1 MSRMTSR
8 PSWLSLGV
16 VAPAS
21 LAFLAAT
28 VMWVSGHDPRAADA
42 PPVPSVDAAAGSTA
56 AVSSAAAPSGDVSLG
71 LESSTSLR
79 LSRLQVLLG
88 QAEAQLLQLDRGAAD
103 LVQAPSPVLVDVS
116 PPTAAN
122 RPRPGPR
129 PPHRLRTPRREHP
142 VPEPIT
148 TSIAAL
154 RTHSFRAM
162 ASQVTVQLVGVDAN
176 EAPLE
181 RAAACYCRLV
191 VANPRN
197 CHWRL

>member
-42 PPVPSVDAAAGSTA
+42 PPVPSVEAAAGSTA

-122 RPRPGPR
+122 RPRPGP
-129 PPHRLRTPRREHP
+129 PHRLRTPRREHP

-154 RTHSFRAM
+154 RNHSFRAM

>member
-8 PSWLSLGV
+8 PSWMSLGV

-28 VMWVSGHDPRAADA
+28 VMWVSGHDPRAADT
-42 PPVPSVDAAAGSTA
+42 PPVPSVEAAAGSTA

-71 LESSTSLR
+71 LESATSLR

-103 LVQAPSPVLVDVS
+103 LVQAPSPVPVDVP

-122 RPRPGPR
+122 QPTSAPAPA
-129 PPHRLRTPRREHP
+129 P
-142 VPEPIT
+142 VAHAT
-148 TSIAAL
+148 TG
-154 RTHSFRAM
+154 
-162 ASQVTVQLVGVDAN
+162 ASGA
-176 EAPLE
+176 
-181 RAAACYCRLV
+181 
-191 VANPRN
+191 
-197 CHWRL
+197 